1 MAPWKRVLNII
12 CFQAGWF
19 ACALE
24 AARGQPVV
32 GPLVVGVLLLAQ
44 LPLVPAPVRQVRFI
58 SLVMLLG
65 WALDSALTHAGVISF
80 APQRAGA
87 WLAPAWMAALW
98 ANFAGTMHLCLS
110 WLRGRYR
117 LASALGACGGPL
129 AYYGGQGLGALRLG
143 DPTAISLLVIAV
155 EWGLVTPALVY
166 LSEAE
171 SLDGLRGAAVSR
183 PGS

>member
-1 MAPWKRVLNII
+1 VL
-12 CFQAGWF
+12 
-19 ACALE
+19 
-24 AARGQPVV
+24 V
-32 GPLVVGVLLLAQ
+32 LAQ
-44 LPLVPAPVRQVRFI
+44 LLLVPAPLRQVRFI

-65 WALDSALTHAGVISF
+65 WLLDSALAHAGVISF
-80 APQRAGA
+80 GPQRASA

-117 LASALGACGGPL
+117 LAAALGACGGPL
-129 AYYGGQGLGALRLG
+129 AYYGGQVLGALRPG
-143 DPTAISLLVIAV
+143 DTAAISLVVIAV
-155 EWGLVTPALVY
+155 EWALVTPALVY

-171 SLDGLRGAAVSR
+171 SLDGLRGAAVSQ